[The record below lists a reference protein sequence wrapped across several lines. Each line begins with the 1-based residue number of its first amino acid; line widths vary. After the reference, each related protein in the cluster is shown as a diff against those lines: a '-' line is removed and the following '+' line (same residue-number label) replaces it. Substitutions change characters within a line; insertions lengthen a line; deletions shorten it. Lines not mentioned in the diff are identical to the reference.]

1 MTLKDI
7 FKDLSYGE
15 LQGLAIGNL
24 IPDDNESE
32 PDPKSYKQIMSHINR
47 ALTKLYSRFLLSSKE
62 TYIEQSEAIAEYIL
76 DARYAQSNINSPID
90 IADRYIAD
98 SSAYPFED
106 DVLKIEQCYDEL
118 GNILFLN
125 DPTEAL
131 SLFTPSF
138 RSIQM
143 PYPNDFNVVAVQ
155 YRASHPKLLYTPD
168 EDAEDILV
176 AVPESLYE
184 ALLYYVAYR
193 ASPQPIGG
201 VDGAQTFLQLYEQ
214 ACQAVEKQGLYIQ
227 AETANWRFDAKGWV

>member
-47 ALTKLYSRFLLSSKE
+47 ALTKIYSRFLLSSKE
-62 TYIEQSEAIAEYIL
+62 IYVQQIEDVEEYFL
-76 DARYAQSNINSPID
+76 DSRYAVSNTASD
-90 IADRYIAD
+90 ILLADRYIID
-98 SSAYPFED
+98 STARPFKD
-106 DVLKIEQCYDEL
+106 DLLKIEQCYDEE
-118 GNILFLN
+118 GNLLFLN
-125 DPTEAL
+125 DPTEEL
-131 SLFTPSF
+131 SIYTPSF
-138 RSIQM
+138 KSIQTA
-143 PYPNDFNVVAVQ
+143 YPNEWNIIAVQ
-155 YRASHPKLLYTPD
+155 YRAAHPRLSYTPD
-168 EDAEDILV
+168 QDAEGILV
-176 AVPESLYE
+176 EVPESLYE

-214 ACQAVEKQGLYIQ
+214 ACQAVEKQGLHIQ
-227 AETANWRFDAKGWV
+227 PEVANWRFDYRGWV

>member
-1 MTLKDI
+1 MNLKDI

-47 ALTKLYSRFLLSSKE
+47 ALTKIYSRFLLSSKE
-62 TYIEQSEAIAEYIL
+62 IYIEQSESIAEYIL
-76 DARYAQSNINSPID
+76 DKRYAQANTASPI
-90 IADRYIAD
+90 ALVDRYIAD
-98 SSAYPFED
+98 STAYPFED
-106 DVLKIEQCYDEL
+106 DVLKIEQCFDEEGGL
-118 GNILFLN
+118 LFLN
-125 DPTEAL
+125 DPTEEF
-131 SLFTPSF
+131 SLYTPSF

-143 PYPNDFNVVAVQ
+143 PYPNEFNTVAVQ
-155 YRASHPKLLYTPD
+155 YRASHPRLEYTPD

-193 ASPQPIGG
+193 ASPQSIGG

-214 ACQAVEKQGLYIQ
+214 ACQGVEKQGLYIQ

>member
-47 ALTKLYSRFLLSSKE
+47 GLTKIYSRFLLSSKE
-62 TYIEQSEAIAEYIL
+62 TYIQQTEAVEEYFL
-76 DARYAQSNINSPID
+76 DSRYAQSNTDSSID

-98 SSAYPFED
+98 SVTYPFED
-106 DVLKIEQCYDEL
+106 DVLKIEECYDEE
-118 GNILFLN
+118 GTILYMN
-125 DPTEAL
+125 DPSEVY
-131 SLFTPSF
+131 SLYTPSY
-138 RSIQM
+138 RSLQI
-143 PYPNDFNVVAVQ
+143 PYPNEFNVVAVQ
-155 YRASHPKLLYTPD
+155 YRASHPKLSYTPD
-168 EDAEDILV
+168 ENAEDILV

-214 ACQAVEKQGLYIQ
+214 TCQAVEKQGLYVQ
-227 AETANWRFDAKGWV
+227 PKPMNWRFDEKGWV

>member
-47 ALTKLYSRFLLSSKE
+47 ALTKIYSRFLLSSKE
-62 TYIEQSEAIAEYIL
+62 TYVQQSEAISEYIL
-76 DARYAQSNINSPID
+76 DARYAQSNTASD
-90 IADRYIAD
+90 ILLADRYIAD
-98 SSAYPFED
+98 STAYPFEND
-106 DVLKIEQCYDEL
+106 ILKIEQCYDEL
-118 GNILFLN
+118 GNLLFMN
-125 DPTEAL
+125 DPTEDL
-131 SLFTPSF
+131 SIYTPSF
-138 RSIQM
+138 RSIQI
-143 PYPNDFNVVAVQ
+143 PYPNDWNVIAVQ
-155 YRASHPKLLYTPD
+155 YRASHPKLLWTPD
-168 EDAEDILV
+168 EDAENVLV

-227 AETANWRFDAKGWV
+227 AEMTNWRFDNKGWV

>member
-7 FKDLSYGE
+7 FRDLSYGE

-47 ALTKLYSRFLLSSKE
+47 ALTKIYSRFLLSSKE

-76 DARYAQSNINSPID
+76 DARYAQSNLDSPILL
-90 IADRYIAD
+90 ADRYIAD
-98 SSAYPFED
+98 SSAYPFKD
-106 DVLKIEQCYDEL
+106 DVLKIEQCYDEV

-125 DPTEAL
+125 DPTEDM
-131 SLFTPSF
+131 SLYTPSF
-138 RSIQM
+138 RSLQM
-143 PYPNDFNVVAVQ
+143 PYPNEFNVIAVQ
-155 YRASHPKLLYTPD
+155 YRASHPRLVYTPD
-168 EDAEDILV
+168 QDADEILV